1 MAAVKCLTEEYQ
13 VKVLV
18 FLTIV
23 IVNYLCL
30 WYLLSFMGIN
40 GVHSIGFQDSFGYVF
55 PPKWFFL
62 LIAFVSIIEYVVL
75 TTFFPLKKDARQ
87 VISEK

>member
-1 MAAVKCLTEEYQ
+1 MVAVKRLTEEFQ

-30 WYLLSFMGIN
+30 WYLLSFIGIN

-55 PPKWFFL
+55 PPKWFHL
-62 LIAFVSIIEYVVL
+62 LIAFVSITEYVVL
-75 TTFFPLKKDARQ
+75 TTFFPLKKRDAK
-87 VISEK
+87 IFGGK